1 MKNMKLNEPVL
12 EEVKEADHALL
23 EESLK
28 KAQELS
34 EKQQVEKDLFKD
46 FQRVI
51 KFLMKSLAMSL
62 PMLGRENA
70 TVKLGNRV
78 KI

>member
-1 MKNMKLNEPVL
+1 MKNMKFNEPVL

-46 FQRVI
+46 FQRNVEETADEDARAQDFSSFNLKI
-51 KFLMKSLAMSL
+51 QTKAQ
-62 PMLGRENA
+62 
-70 TVKLGNRV
+70 KL
-78 KI
+78 